1 MTDGYNSMLSGDF
14 RMRWKRFRVAA
25 GRCEKLEKLMAAT
38 PQFDL
43 VVKPTDTALI
53 GLSSVGDPSEDAVAI
68 LARAKA
74 RAAGLGYAGNVTPN
88 EALELLN
95 AGAARLIDVRT
106 PEERKFVGY
115 VQDSVAVPWATGTAF
130 TRNPR
135 FIRELEGK
143 VRKDEV
149 LLFLCRSGSRSILAA
164 EAASRAQFHQAY
176 NILEGFEGEL
186 DQQRR
191 RGSNDGWR
199 FRGLPWVQD

>member
-1 MTDGYNSMLSGDF
+1 
-14 RMRWKRFRVAA
+14 
-25 GRCEKLEKLMAAT
+25 MAAT
-38 PQFDL
+38 PQFDAT
-43 VVKPTDTALI
+43 VKSLDSARI
-53 GLSSVGDPSEDAVAI
+53 GLSSLGAQSEETAAI
-68 LARAKA
+68 LAQAQA
-74 RAAGLGYAGNVTPN
+74 RAAGLGYAGNVTPS

-95 AGAARLIDVRT
+95 AGAARLVDVRT

-115 VQDSVAVPWATGTAF
+115 VEDSVAVPWATGTAF

-149 LLFLCRSGSRSILAA
+149 LLFLCRSGSRSVLAA
-164 EAASRAQFHQAY
+164 EAATRAQFHQAY

-186 DQQRR
+186 DQERR